1 MTELI
6 ITSSVLILVVI
17 VLRHF
22 LKGKIS
28 LRLQYALWA
37 LVLLRLLVPVTL
49 FESPFSVMN
58 AVQAA
63 KSAREVSV
71 ASAPVPTLSSAYG
84 DIGAENA
91 AVQGGAERDV
101 TGSVTNEYHHVFRWG
116 LLAQWVWYIG
126 IGIVGMT
133 LLLSNLSFGRKL
145 RKTRKAYQ
153 ADDCKLPVYTVDALP
168 SPCLFGLFRPSIYI
182 TSEVAGDE
190 TKLCHVLAH
199 ELTHYRHGDHIWS
212 ALRGLSLAAH
222 WYNPLVWLAAA
233 LSRRDSE
240 LACDEGTIKRIGEEA
255 RMEYGRTLIGLTCEK
270 RKAMDLLCCATTM
283 TDGKNGIKERIA
295 LIAKKPK
302 LLIPAVIAVVLVA
315 VVAVG
320 CTFTGA
326 KNDADIVPLTA
337 EELAQYNETFEPLL
351 YDGQGNPTSVNPISQ
366 FFTSYYDQP
375 EEINI
380 AEFLRYFP
388 SDGDVTDEAEF
399 VALKAAE
406 NWPFGADTTLDSMP
420 VPIHKFSVG
429 TVNKALKE
437 YMGIT
442 LDDLSGVGLDEL
454 VYLKEYDAYY
464 NFTSD
469 AGAGIFVCTSGET
482 QGDIVRLFG
491 ENATL
496 TLKKQGDGFLIVSH
510 QLAGGA
516 ASGGIDS
523 GNATLYDCSGLSVA
537 IPNEYI
543 QQLVV
548 IADPESEAAEAGVLI
563 SVYEKQSYE
572 ESRADYGEE
581 GAAGF
586 LFSIVRYTRAQYEQ
600 FLCSD
605 GSGQSFFAKDD
616 TYYYG
621 WFTATDV
628 QFYRSGGQIR
638 DTNSNEWKAWEALYE
653 GCNAIKDDFIAR
665 NHLTAYSDSEF
676 QGKQFTYDSEHL
688 YLTYYPYYAYQD
700 TATAQG
706 FTWQD
711 VAYKLVLSQPA
722 TQGKTGIWCV
732 ERWYDEHGGLYLYF
746 PNANGVP
753 AAQYYAE
760 EQAQCDA
767 GHKVSA
773 LDPEQVA
780 LEFVRQYFGHTEA
793 SLKSISDQS
802 EPSADEEPIASADI
816 NSDGREETFYLDKTH
831 MGSGDIGVTLRVYD
845 GNGNEI
851 WSENAGLPHV
861 GWNSLFLYE
870 LDGKSY
876 LLRYNPS
883 MYQGDCT
890 YTYTLFTLESGS
902 EKVHQTKTLEFD
914 INGTKALDAPQMVA
928 FADEVNALLAK
939 STLLLSSEGGAYS
952 FGPASAD
959 GFMEEF
965 SWLDED
971 PNLESLYSPGD
982 DLQTKL
988 EKYSEY
994 AVSNRVQTN

>member
-37 LVLLRLLVPVTL
+37 LVLLRLLVPVAL

-63 KSAREVSV
+63 KNVREVSV
-71 ASAPVPTLSSAYG
+71 ASAPTPTISSAYG
-84 DIGAENA
+84 DMGAENA
-91 AVQGGAERDV
+91 AIQGGGEQDI
-101 TGSVTNEYHHVFRWG
+101 TDSVTNVTHHVFRWG

-145 RKTRKAYQ
+145 RKARKEYQ
-153 ADDCKLPVYTVDALP
+153 ADGCKLPVYTVDTLP

-190 TKLCHVLAH
+190 TKLRHVLAH
-199 ELTHYRHGDHIWS
+199 EVTHYRHGDHIWA
-212 ALRGLSLAAH
+212 ALRGLSLAVH

-240 LACDEGTIKRIGEEA
+240 LACDEGSIKRIGEA
-255 RMEYGRTLIGLTCEK
+255 SRMEYGRTLIGLTCEK
-270 RKAMDLLCCATTM
+270 RKAMDSLCCATTM

-302 LLIPAVIAVVLVA
+302 LFIPAVIAAVLVA
-315 VVAVG
+315 AVAVG

-326 KNDADIVPLTA
+326 KTEDAQIVPLSA
-337 EELAQYNETFEPLL
+337 DALAQYNETFEPLL
-351 YDGQGNPTSVNPISQ
+351 FDGQGNATVNPLSH
-366 FFTSYYDQP
+366 FLTSYYNRP
-375 EEINI
+375 EDIDLS
-380 AEFLRYFP
+380 EFLRYFSP
-388 SDGDVTDEAEF
+388 SEDVTNEAEF
-399 VALKAAE
+399 EALKAVE
-406 NWPFGADTTLDSMP
+406 NWPFGADVTLEGMP
-420 VPIHKFSVG
+420 VPIHRFPVD
-429 TVNKALKE
+429 TVNYALEK
-437 YMGIT
+437 YTGIT
-442 LDDLSGVGLDEL
+442 LDDLSGVGMDEL
-454 VYLKEYDAYY
+454 IYLKEYDAYY

-469 AGAGIFVCTSGET
+469 AGAGIFVCTSGEM
-482 QGDIVRLFG
+482 QGDIIRLYG

-496 TLKKQGDGFLIVSH
+496 TLKMQGDGFWIVSH
-510 QLAGGA
+510 QRTDA
-516 ASGGIDS
+516 AAVGVKENEDV
-523 GNATLYDCSGLSVA
+523 TLYDCGGLSVA

-543 QQLVV
+543 EKLVV
-548 IADPESEAAEAGVLI
+548 IADPESKAAEAGVLI

-572 ESRADYGEE
+572 ENRADYGEE
-581 GAAGF
+581 GTTGF
-586 LFSIVRYTRAQYEQ
+586 MFSIVRYTQAQYEQ

-638 DTNSNEWKAWEALYE
+638 DTNSDEWKAWEALYD
-653 GCNAIKDDFIAR
+653 GCNAIKNNFIAR

-676 QGKQFTYDSEHL
+676 QSKQFTYDSEHL

-732 ERWYDEHGGLYLYF
+732 ERWYDEHGSLYLYF

-767 GHKVSA
+767 RHKVSA

-793 SLKSISDQS
+793 SFKSISVQS
-802 EPSADEEPIASADI
+802 EPSADEELIASADI
-816 NSDGREETFYLDKTH
+816 NNDGQEEAFYLDKSRIDID
-831 MGSGDIGVTLRVYD
+831 SGDCVTLRVYD
-845 GNGNEI
+845 GDGNEI
-851 WSENAGLPHV
+851 WSEDAGRPHV
-861 GWNSLFLYE
+861 GWNSLFLCT
-870 LDGKSY
+870 LDGEPYFLK
-876 LLRYNPS
+876 YNPS

-890 YTYTLFTLESGS
+890 YTYTLFTLEGGS
-902 EKVHQTKTLEFD
+902 EKVYQTKTLEFD

-939 STLLLSSEGGAYS
+939 SSLLISSESGTYS

-971 PNLESLYSPGD
+971 PNLKSLYSPDD

-988 EKYSEY
+988 EKFSEH
-994 AVSNRVQTN
+994 AVSNHG

>member
-37 LVLLRLLVPVTL
+37 LVLLRLLVPVAL

-58 AVQAA
+58 AVLAA

-71 ASAPVPTLSSAYG
+71 ASAPTPTLSSAYG
-84 DIGAENA
+84 DMGAENA
-91 AVQGGAERDV
+91 AVQGGVGQNV
-101 TGSVTNEYHHVFRWG
+101 TDSVTNVTHHVFHWG
-116 LLAQWVWYIG
+116 LLAQRVWYIG

-168 SPCLFGLFRPSIYI
+168 SPCLFGLFHPSIYI

-190 TKLCHVLAH
+190 TKLRHVLAH
-199 ELTHYRHGDHIWS
+199 ELTHYRHGDHIWA
-212 ALRGLSLAAH
+212 ALRGLCLAVH

-240 LACDEGTIKRIGEEA
+240 LACDEGTIKRIGEGS

-295 LIAKKPK
+295 LIAQKPK
-302 LLIPAVIAVVLVA
+302 LLIPAVIAVMLVA

-326 KNDADIVPLTA
+326 KNDAEIVPLTA
-337 EELAQYNETFEPLL
+337 EELTQYSKAFEPLL
-351 YDGQGNPTSVNPISQ
+351 YDEQGNPISVNPLSN
-366 FFTSYYDQP
+366 FLTSYYDRP
-375 EEINI
+375 EDINL
-380 AEFLRYFP
+380 AELLRYFS
-388 SDGDVTDEAEF
+388 SDGDVKDEAEF
-399 VALKAAE
+399 ESLKVAE
-406 NWPFGADTTLDSMP
+406 NWSFGTDMTLDGMP
-420 VPIHKFSVG
+420 VPVHKFSVG

-454 VYLKEYDAYY
+454 IYLKAYDAYY

-469 AGAGIFVCTSGET
+469 AGAASFTCTSGEK

-491 ENATL
+491 DTATL
-496 TLKKQGDGFLIVSH
+496 TLKIQGDGFLIVSH

-523 GNATLYDCSGLSVA
+523 GNVTLYDCSGLSVA

-548 IADPESEAAEAGVLI
+548 IADPESEAAEAGVLV

-581 GAAGF
+581 GTAGF
-586 LFSIVRYTRAQYEQ
+586 LFSIVRYTQAQYEQ

-605 GSGQSFFAKDD
+605 GSGYSFFAKDN

-621 WFTATDV
+621 WVTATDV

-638 DTNSNEWKAWEALYE
+638 DTDSDEWKAWEALYE

-676 QGKQFTYDSEHL
+676 QSKQFIYTSEHL

-722 TQGKTGIWCV
+722 TQGETGIWCV
-732 ERWYDEHGGLYLYF
+732 ERWYDEHGSLYLYF

-793 SLKSISDQS
+793 TFESIVVQGKA
-802 EPSADEEPIASADI
+802 SADEEPIASADI
-816 NSDGREETFYLDKTH
+816 NNDGLEEAFYLDKTH

-845 GNGNEI
+845 GNSKEI

-861 GWNSLFLYE
+861 GWNSLFLCK
-870 LDGKSY
+870 LDEKTY

-890 YTYTLFTLESGS
+890 YTYTLFTLEGGS
-902 EKVHQTKTLEFD
+902 EKVYQTNTLEFD
-914 INGTKALDAPQMVA
+914 INGTKALDASGMVA

-939 STLLLSSEGGAYS
+939 STLLLSSEGGTYS
-952 FGPASAD
+952 FGPVSAD

-965 SWLDED
+965 SWLEED
-971 PNLESLYSPGD
+971 PNLKSLYLPDD

-988 EKYSEY
+988 EKFSEH
-994 AVSNRVQTN
+994 AVLNHG

>member
-1 MTELI
+1 MTELM

-71 ASAPVPTLSSAYG
+71 ASAPAPTPSSAYG
-84 DIGAENA
+84 DMGAENA
-91 AVQGGAERDV
+91 AIPGGTEQDV
-101 TGSVTNEYHHVFRWG
+101 SDSVTNATHHVFRWG
-116 LLAQWVWYIG
+116 LLAQWVWVIG
-126 IGIVGMT
+126 IAIIGLT

-145 RKTRKAYQ
+145 RKTRKAYR
-153 ADDCKLPVYTVDALP
+153 ADGCKLPVYTVDALP

-190 TKLCHVLAH
+190 IKLCHVLAH
-199 ELTHYRHGDHIWS
+199 EVTHYRHGDHIWS
-212 ALRGLSLAAH
+212 ALRGLSLAVH

-240 LACDEGTIKRIGEEA
+240 LACDEGTIKRIGEGS

-283 TDGKNGIKERIA
+283 TDGKKGIKERIT

-315 VVAVG
+315 AVAVG

-326 KNDADIVPLTA
+326 KSEDSQIVTLSADEV
-337 EELAQYNETFEPLL
+337 EEYNKTFESLL
-351 YDGQGNPTSVNPISQ
+351 FDEQGNRSVNPLSY
-366 FFTSYYDQP
+366 FLTSFYDRP
-375 EEINI
+375 ADINL

-388 SDGDVTDEAEF
+388 SEAVTGEAEF
-399 VALKAAE
+399 EALKAAG
-406 NWPFGADTTLDSMP
+406 NWPFGADMTFVGMP
-420 VPIHKFSVG
+420 VPIHRIPAD
-429 TVNKALKE
+429 TVNEALKKC
-437 YMGIT
+437 MGIT
-442 LDDLSGVGLDEL
+442 LGDLSGVGADEL
-454 VYLKEYDAYY
+454 IYLKAYDAYY

-469 AGAGIFVCTSGET
+469 FGAGNFVCTSGERE
-482 QGDIVRLFG
+482 GDIIRLYG
-491 ENATL
+491 DTVTL
-496 TLKKQGDGFLIVSH
+496 TLKLQSDGFWIVSH
-510 QLAGGA
+510 QLTGGT
-516 ASGGIDS
+516 ASGGNENEDT
-523 GNATLYDCSGLSVA
+523 TLYDCSGLSVA

-572 ESRADYGEE
+572 DSRADYGEE
-581 GAAGF
+581 AAAGF
-586 LFSIVRYTRAQYEQ
+586 LFSIARYTQAQYEQ

-638 DTNSNEWKAWEALYE
+638 DTNSDEWKAWEALYE
-653 GCNAIKDDFIAR
+653 GCNAIKDDFTAR

-676 QGKQFTYDSEHL
+676 QSKQFTYTSEHL

-722 TQGKTGIWCV
+722 TQGETGIWCV
-732 ERWYDEHGGLYLYF
+732 ERWYDEHGSLYLYF

-753 AAQYYAE
+753 AAEYYAE

-793 SLKSISDQS
+793 TFESIVVQGKA
-802 EPSADEEPIASADI
+802 SADEEPIASADI
-816 NSDGREETFYLDKTH
+816 NSDGQEEAFYLDKSRIDID
-831 MGSGDIGVTLRVYD
+831 SGDCVTLRVYD
-845 GNGNEI
+845 GDGNEI
-851 WSENAGLPHV
+851 WSEDAGRPHV
-861 GWNSLFLYE
+861 GWISLFLCT
-870 LDGKSY
+870 LDGEPY
-876 LLRYNPS
+876 LLKYNPS

-890 YTYTLFTLESGS
+890 YVYTLFTLEGGT
-902 EKVHQTKTLEFD
+902 ETVYQTNTLEFD
-914 INGTKALDAPQMVA
+914 INGTKALDASGMVA
-928 FADEVNALLAK
+928 FADEINELLQK
-939 STLLLSSEGGAYS
+939 STLLLSSEGGVYS
-952 FGPASAD
+952 FGPSPAD
-959 GFMEEF
+959 EFLEKF
-965 SWLDED
+965 SWLNGTSE
-971 PNLESLYSPGD
+971 LYAEGD
-982 DLQTKL
+982 DLQTRL
-988 EKYSEY
+988 EKFSEH
-994 AVSNRVQTN
+994 AVSNHG